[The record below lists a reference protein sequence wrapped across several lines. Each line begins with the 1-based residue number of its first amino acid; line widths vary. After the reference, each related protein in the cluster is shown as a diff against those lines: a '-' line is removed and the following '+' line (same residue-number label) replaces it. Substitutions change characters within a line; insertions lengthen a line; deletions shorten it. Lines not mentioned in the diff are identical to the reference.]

1 MAYSE
6 KLAGKIRQALAHLPK
21 VKEKKMFGGMAFMVG
36 EKLCLTAGAD
46 RMMCRIDPDIHETAI
61 KRKGCRTVIM
71 KGRAHLAAV
80 LDSIER
86 TAPDATLMVLES
98 KAAAADT
105 VSLVTDIAMKAAGGT
120 GFNRSLGLERRFRDA
135 RAADFLGVTSDAFL
149 EFIGRALCGMPVP

>member
-21 VKEKKMFGGMAFMVG
+21 VKEKKMFGGMAFLVG

-71 KGRAHLAAV
+71 KGREYKGYV
-80 LDSIER
+80 YVNEDSLQ
-86 TAPDATLMVLES
+86 T
-98 KAAAADT
+98 K
-105 VSLVTDIAMKAAGGT
+105 
-120 GFNRSLGLERRFRDA
+120 
-135 RAADFLGVTSDAFL
+135 ADFNYWVTLALDFNKKAKTSDKK
-149 EFIGRALCGMPVP
+149 